1 MRPREYR
8 YKTSA
13 FNRWFAGIVDDL
25 ARKGIT
31 KKKIA
36 AAIGVGNESVC
47 LYCYRLQP
55 SRSRMWIPICDGL
68 ASLGVGRFADLY
80 REIEM
85 MHRGVYV

>member
-1 MRPREYR
+1 MRPRKYK

-31 KKKIA
+31 KKEIA
-36 AAIGVGNESVC
+36 DAIGVGVDVVR
-47 LYCYRLQP
+47 LYCYRMQP
-55 SRSRMWIPICDGL
+55 AKNTMWIPICDGL
-68 ASLGVGRFADLY
+68 ESLGVGRFADLY

-85 MHRGVYV
+85 MDRGVYT